1 MVHQLVS
8 LSDDLVVNI
17 ASTLSPAAY
26 AQLRG
31 CCSPLWHLLT
41 PVRLIQQRGADTS
54 TITTLEAVGYS
65 GLLACFA
72 AYTAVKAQEAREAST
87 RAVVG
92 ELSGAELKESESP
105 YSRGGSEEKQ
115 KLCT

>member
-8 LSDDLVVNI
+8 LSDDLVVSI

-54 TITTLEAVGYS
+54 TITTLEA
-65 GLLACFA
+65 LALHE
-72 AYTAVKAQEAREAST
+72 AVSAIGGNRVTFEGASPTLRQRGARPRAPHVLRAS
-87 RAVVG
+87 V
-92 ELSGAELKESESP
+92 LSGAF
-105 YSRGGSEEKQ
+105 
-115 KLCT
+115 